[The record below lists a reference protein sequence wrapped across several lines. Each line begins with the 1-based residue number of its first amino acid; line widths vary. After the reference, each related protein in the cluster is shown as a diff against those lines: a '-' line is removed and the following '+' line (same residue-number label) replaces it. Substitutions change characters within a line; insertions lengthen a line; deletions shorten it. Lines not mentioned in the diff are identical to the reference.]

1 MTKEQEQQ
9 IIDKVL
15 AGDTEAFEELLL
27 AHQTNVYNLA
37 LKMTGNQTDAEDVTQ
52 EAFFK
57 AFRLLK
63 GFRGDSRFSVWLYRI
78 TYNQCLDFLRK
89 RKRTQA
95 ISLSQSDDEGDD
107 FALEIPDVRELPENT
122 AIRRELGN
130 AINKSINELNQNY
143 REIIVMREIADMS
156 YSDIANTLNINEG
169 TVKSRLSRA
178 RKSLAN
184 LLVGKEYGTYPSDNR
199 QNDTGSIIPDRPP
212 EGRFGN

>member
-1 MTKEQEQQ
+1 MTQEREKE
-9 IIDKVL
+9 IIENVL
-15 AGDTEAFEELLL
+15 GGDTDAFEELLL

-37 LKMTGNQTDAEDVTQ
+37 FKMTGNQTDAEDISQ

-63 GFRGDSRFSVWLYRI
+63 GFRGDSRFSVWLYRL
-78 TYNQCLDFLRK
+78 TYNQCIDFLRK
-89 RKRTQA
+89 RKRNQA
-95 ISLSQSDDEGDD
+95 VSLSQSDDGGDD
-107 FALEIPDVRELPENT
+107 FALEIPDVRELPENA

-130 AINKSINELNQNY
+130 AINKSIKELDQNY

-156 YSDIANTLNINEG
+156 YSDIAKTLNINEG

-178 RKSLAN
+178 RKNLAN
-184 LLVGKEYGTYPSDNR
+184 LLLSKSYGTIPPDNR
-199 QNDTGSIIPDRPP
+199 QNDTGTTIPDRSY

>member
-1 MTKEQEQQ
+1 MTLEREKQ
-9 IIDKVL
+9 IIENVTSGNTD
-15 AGDTEAFEELLL
+15 AFEELLL

-89 RKRTQA
+89 RKRNQA
-95 ISLSQSDDEGDD
+95 MSLSQFDDEGDN
-107 FALEIPDVRELPENT
+107 FVLEIPDVRELPENA
-122 AIRRELGN
+122 AIRRELGK
-130 AINKSINELNQNY
+130 AINKTINELDQNY

-156 YSDIANTLNINEG
+156 YSDIAKTLNINEG

-178 RKSLAN
+178 RKNLAN
-184 LLVGKEYGTYPSDNR
+184 SLFSKSYGTNPSGNR
-199 QNDTGSIIPDRPP
+199 PNNNGTENPTHPH

>member
-9 IIDKVL
+9 IIDRVL

-95 ISLSQSDDEGDD
+95 VSLSLSDDEGDD
-107 FALEIPDVRELPENT
+107 FALEIPDVRELPENA

-130 AINKSINELNQNY
+130 AINKSINQLDQNY

-156 YSDIANTLNINEG
+156 YSDIAKTLNINEG

-178 RKSLAN
+178 RKNLAN
-184 LLVGKEYGTYPSDNR
+184 LLLGKSYGTIPPDNR
-199 QNDTGSIIPDRPP
+199 QNDTGTTSPVHPH